1 MKYHKLLMTMTLA
14 LNGESLAKK
23 PNPPPMVSYVARAQV
38 DESVPQRDV
47 AAQTDAIVNV
57 DTVYNGKKISLDFQD
72 IEIRRVLQLLADFT
86 GVNMVASDTVKGNIS
101 LHLKDVPWDQALE
114 LMLKSKGLA
123 QRRFGNAIWIAP
135 QAELNKSEE
144 EEAKAVA
151 HNGKTAT
158 LHSEYIA
165 LKYAKASDIEQL
177 IIKSKFNV
185 PHQTEQPTEK
195 SQTGKKT
202 TPFKHD
208 SGGSLLS
215 PRGSVTIDQ
224 RTNTLIVTDT
234 AFQLDQ
240 IRKMIERLDVSVR
253 QVMIEAR
260 VVRASTDFSKELG
273 VKWGVL
279 AQSTSPAQ
287 PTNQPRHS
295 QQLNID
301 LGVSSV
307 GASRLNFG
315 LIHLTD
321 LMLDLE
327 LSALQADGAAEVI
340 STPKVMT
347 ADKQKASVA
356 AGRQVPYQT
365 RENSN
370 GVSNTT
376 TSFKDAL
383 LSLDVTPSITP
394 DGRVQMQL
402 SISSD
407 SPGEIAPN
415 GEFILN
421 KNQINTNVLVK
432 DGETVVLGG
441 IFEQDSRNKKMQVPL
456 LGNLP
461 GIGGLFRRTE
471 KMDKKSELLIF
482 VTPRIVNDSL
492 QINH

>member
-1 MKYHKLLMTMTLA
+1 MNYHMLLMAMTLA
-14 LNGESLAKK
+14 LNCESLAK
-23 PNPPPMVSYVARAQV
+23 PSPAPIVSSVSQAQV
-38 DESVPQRDV
+38 GNTMPKRD
-47 AAQTDAIVNV
+47 AQTQTDAVLDA
-57 DTVYNGKKISLDFQD
+57 DTAYSGKKISLDFQD

-86 GVNMVASDTVKGNIS
+86 GINMVASDTVKGNIS

-151 HNGKTAT
+151 HNGKTAK

-185 PHQTEQPTEK
+185 SHDEQKIEKQQTA
-195 SQTGKKT
+195 KKVAEL
-202 TPFKHD
+202 KHD
-208 SGGSLLS
+208 NYSSLLS
-215 PRGSVTIDQ
+215 PRGHVAVDQ

-234 AFQLDQ
+234 ALQLEQ
-240 IRKMIERLDVSVR
+240 IRKMIARLDVAVR

-279 AQSTSPAQ
+279 AQSTSPLQ
-287 PTNQPRHS
+287 PDNQPRHS

-365 RENSN
+365 RESSS
-370 GVSNTT
+370 GVVSTT
-376 TSFKDAL
+376 TSFKDVL

-441 IFEQDSRNKKMQVPL
+441 IFEQDSRNKRTSVPL
-456 LGNLP
+456 LGHLP

>member
-1 MKYHKLLMTMTLA
+1 MKYQALFVMIVLA
-14 LNGESLAKK
+14 LSGDTFAAPK
-23 PNPPPMVSYVARAQV
+23 PASIRSYVGKAQV
-38 DESVPQRDV
+38 GAGIPQADP
-47 AAQTDAIVNV
+47 TI
-57 DTVYNGKKISLDFQD
+57 DTGTHYNGKKISLDFQD

-86 GVNMVASDTVKGNIS
+86 GLNMVASDMVQGNIS
-101 LHLKDVPWDQALE
+101 LHLKDIPWDQALDI
-114 LMLKSKGLA
+114 MLKSKRLA
-123 QRRFGNAIWIAP
+123 KRRFGNAIWIAP
-135 QAELNKSEE
+135 VAELNKSEE
-144 EEAKAVA
+144 EEAKALLQ
-151 HNGKTAT
+151 NGKIAA
-158 LHSEYIA
+158 LHNEYIQ

-177 IIKSKFNV
+177 IVKSKLNV
-185 PHQTEQPTEK
+185 PNSHIEQTTD
-195 SQTGKKT
+195 KKLQD
-202 TPFKHD
+202 KHET
-208 SGGSLLS
+208 SGSLLS
-215 PRGSVTIDQ
+215 PRGSVSVDQ

-234 AFQLDQ
+234 AYKLDQ
-240 IRKMIERLDVSVR
+240 IRKMVELLDVSVR
-253 QVMIEAR
+253 QVIIEAR

-279 AQSTSPAQ
+279 AQSSSTTQ
-287 PTNQPRHS
+287 PDKPLRS
-295 QQLNID
+295 QQLNVD
-301 LGVSSV
+301 LGVTAAS
-307 GASRLNFG
+307 ASRISFG

-356 AGRQVPYQT
+356 AGRQVPYQS
-365 RENSN
+365 RENAG
-370 GVSNTT
+370 GVATTT

-441 IFEQDSRNKKMQVPL
+441 IFEQDSRNKKTTVPV

-461 GIGGLFRRTE
+461 GIGRLFSRTE

-482 VTPRIVNDSL
+482 VTPRIVNDSP